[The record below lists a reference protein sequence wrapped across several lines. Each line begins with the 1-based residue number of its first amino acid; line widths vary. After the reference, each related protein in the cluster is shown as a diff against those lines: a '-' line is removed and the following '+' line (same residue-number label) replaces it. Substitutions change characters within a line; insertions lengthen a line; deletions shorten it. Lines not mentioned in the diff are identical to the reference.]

1 MTTEDAYTC
10 LLAQQSS
17 GKIAASVP
25 DDDLRFSANSEGWL
39 SQANHLLHTGLTT
52 DQYLEFDCAIAAV
65 ETDRGGSTMTAGHGN
80 LAESRAAKQRA
91 RNTRLTMHDGAVA
104 SSGGGLV
111 TAAAAAQEDTA
122 SVISSRQSVNRI
134 PAPANWPFSTPER
147 INNMVGRVRTRSME
161 MMADRDL
168 SGSTRKK
175 AYTVRTALANNNETY
190 VTIAKDMLPT
200 KPGSQDVLNVCLT
213 QASLEM
219 QMKK

>member
-1 MTTEDAYTC
+1 MATEDAYTC

-25 DDDLRFSANSEGWL
+25 DDDLHFLADSEGWL
-39 SQANHLLHTGLTT
+39 LQANHLLHTGLTM
-52 DQYLEFDCAIAAV
+52 DQYLEFDCKIAAV
-65 ETDRGGSTMTAGHGN
+65 ETDRGGSMMTAGHGN

-111 TAAAAAQEDTA
+111 TAAAAAQENTA
-122 SVISSRQSVNRI
+122 LVISSRQTLDRI

-161 MMADRDL
+161 MMANRDL

-175 AYTVRTALANNNETY
+175 AYTVRTALANNDKTY

>member
-1 MTTEDAYTC
+1 M
-10 LLAQQSS
+10 
-17 GKIAASVP
+17 
-25 DDDLRFSANSEGWL
+25 
-39 SQANHLLHTGLTT
+39 QANHLLHTGMTT

-65 ETDRGGSTMTAGHGN
+65 ETDRGGSTMTAGYGN

-91 RNTRLTMHDGAVA
+91 RNTRLSNDGAIA

-122 SVISSRQSVNRI
+122 SVISSRQAVECV

-175 AYTVRTALANNNETY
+175 AYTVRTALANNDETY

>member
-1 MTTEDAYTC
+1 MATEDAYTC

-25 DDDLRFSANSEGWL
+25 DDDLRFSADSEGWL

-52 DQYLEFDCAIAAV
+52 NQYLEFDCA
-65 ETDRGGSTMTAGHGN
+65 
-80 LAESRAAKQRA
+80 
-91 RNTRLTMHDGAVA
+91 
-104 SSGGGLV
+104 
-111 TAAAAAQEDTA
+111 
-122 SVISSRQSVNRI
+122 
-134 PAPANWPFSTPER
+134 
-147 INNMVGRVRTRSME
+147 
-161 MMADRDL
+161 
-168 SGSTRKK
+168 TRKK

>member
-1 MTTEDAYTC
+1 MATEDAYTC

-17 GKIAASVP
+17 GKIAVSAP
-25 DDDLRFSANSEGWL
+25 DDDLRFMADSEGWL
-39 SQANHLLHTGLTT
+39 SQANHLLHTGMMT

-65 ETDRGGSTMTAGHGN
+65 KTDRGGSTMTAGYGN

-91 RNTRLTMHDGAVA
+91 RNTRLSNGGAIA

-111 TAAAAAQEDTA
+111 TAAAGAQEDTA
-122 SVISSRQSVNRI
+122 LVISSRQAVERV
-134 PAPANWPFSTPER
+134 PAPANWAFSTPEC

-161 MMADRDL
+161 MMANRDL
-168 SGSTRKK
+168 SGSTSKK
-175 AYTVRTALANNNETY
+175 AYTVRTALANNDKKY